1 MKFKKMKR
9 FLLTEQDV
17 IEIGI
22 KYINKPTEVLY
33 YRSNEIY
40 QLLYAKTK
48 FDDYPVNTVYGYNA
62 EGYNGIAVELRCLEE
77 DK

>member
-9 FLLTEQDV
+9 FLMTEQDV

-33 YRSNEIY
+33 YRNNEIY

-62 EGYNGIAVELRCLEE
+62 EGYNGIAVELRCMEE

>member
-1 MKFKKMKR
+1 M
-9 FLLTEQDV
+9 TEQDV

-33 YRSNEIY
+33 YRNNEIY

-48 FDDYPVNTVYGYNA
+48 FDDYSVNTVYGYNA
-62 EGYNGIAVELRCLEE
+62 EGYNGIAVELRCLEV

>member
-9 FLLTEQDV
+9 FLMTEQDV

-33 YRSNEIY
+33 YRNNEIY

>member
-9 FLLTEQDV
+9 FLMTEQDV

-33 YRSNEIY
+33 YRNNEID

-48 FDDYPVNTVYGYNA
+48 FDDYPVKTVYGYNA

>member
-9 FLLTEQDV
+9 FLMTEQDV

-33 YRSNEIY
+33 YRNNEIY

-62 EGYNGIAVELRCLEE
+62 EDYNGIAVELRCLEV

>member
-9 FLLTEQDV
+9 FLMTEQDV

-33 YRSNEIY
+33 YRNNEIY

-62 EGYNGIAVELRCLEE
+62 EGYNGIAVELRCLEV

>member
-9 FLLTEQDV
+9 FLMTEQDV

-33 YRSNEIY
+33 YRNNEIY

-62 EGYNGIAVELRCLEE
+62 EGYNGRAVELRCLEE